1 MGRPLKY
8 DEAFKLNA
16 VELVTKQGYSLR
28 EAAGRLGINN
38 QTLHHWVK
46 RYGDPDAKGKQS
58 EADLR
63 REILELRK
71 ENARLKMEREILKK
85 ATAFFAKEQP

>member
-1 MGRPLKY
+1 MPSVHSLS
-8 DEAFKLNA
+8 AKLESIIRFSDRA
-16 VELVTKQGYSLR
+16 YSLS
-28 EAAGRLGINN
+28 EAALSLGLNN

-46 RYGDPDAKGKQS
+46 RYGDPDSKGKQS

-63 REILELRK
+63 REILELKR
-71 ENARLKMEREILKK
+71 ENAKLKMEREILKK

>member
-1 MGRPLKY
+1 MGRPAKY

-16 VELVTKQGYSLR
+16 VSLVTKEGYSLR
-28 EAAGRLGINN
+28 EAALSLGLNN

-46 RYGDPDAKGKQS
+46 RYGDPDSKGKQS

-63 REILELRK
+63 REILELKR
-71 ENARLKMEREILKK
+71 ENAKLKMEREILKK